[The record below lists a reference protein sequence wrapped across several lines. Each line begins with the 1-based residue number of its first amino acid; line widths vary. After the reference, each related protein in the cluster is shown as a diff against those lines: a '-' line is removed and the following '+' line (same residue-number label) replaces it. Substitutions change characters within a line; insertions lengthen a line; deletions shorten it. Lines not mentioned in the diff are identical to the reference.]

1 MILTYQSKED
11 EARQVMAEVI
21 AAGRKSASL
30 QLDISD
36 IASLNK
42 LVLRVKDSLREQWNT
57 DKIDVLGQA
66 FHLPNH

>member
-1 MILTYQSKED
+1 
-11 EARQVMAEVI
+11 MAEVI